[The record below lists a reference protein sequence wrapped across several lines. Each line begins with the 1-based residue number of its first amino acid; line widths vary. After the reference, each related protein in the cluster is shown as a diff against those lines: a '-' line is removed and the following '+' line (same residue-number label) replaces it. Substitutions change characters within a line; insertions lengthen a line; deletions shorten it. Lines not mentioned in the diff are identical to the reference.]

1 MQEKGLD
8 LLHDL
13 KKWVLDAPEG
23 VRIMRQY
30 NQGYI
35 SLNEA
40 VRLVS
45 ASYMDEIRL
54 INISR

>member
-1 MQEKGLD
+1 MKETGLD
-8 LLHDL
+8 FLRDL
-13 KKWVLDAPEG
+13 KKWVLDAPGG

-35 SLNEA
+35 TLNEA
-40 VRLVS
+40 VRMVS
-45 ASYMDEIRL
+45 ASYMDEIKL